1 MAKGKK
7 PVRPPSPDPVVETLL
22 DLRDR
27 VDAQA
32 KTDVMLARGR
42 PFVLMEYA
50 FRLLARRRRQLG
62 LDATRELAPWLATLV
77 RSRALEGGH
86 GTLLAEC
93 FWDFTSDEARA
104 WVAAQPPLAHLVPP
118 PIEQVLVTAKWHVK
132 QRAFNRLRERDP
144 SRARAL
150 LETPPDGLAAAD
162 RRNLLGLL
170 REGLSEDDRAFLERE
185 RSTLLVFLPGSSLWK
200 ELGQLADKLMTLA
213 DGKLCLTPPERFEDV
228 FAQLGL
234 DEKKA
239 TASSSPVPWAT
250 FTTEQYW
257 LYHLLRVLPLPHLQ
271 ARWRLAPGAIVDLF
285 LDDATHARY
294 RWALHGNIYR
304 LRSPDWIRALLD
316 RRAKF
321 SAEGLA
327 ASSCRSLARQ
337 LPPAEREQAL
347 EGFIHVHVDEEP
359 NHAADD
365 FSDAFDHV
373 WSPSFTRRMLART
386 AFTPLVHHGNGQVSD
401 ELALLLPDDTPE
413 AKTFRG
419 ELAAAWRERDEI
431 LSRF

>member
-7 PVRPPSPDPVVETLL
+7 PVRPPSPDPVIETLL

-27 VDAQA
+27 VAAHA
-32 KTDVMLARGR
+32 KTDVMFAHGR

-62 LDATRELAPWLATLV
+62 LNAIRELAPWLAKLV
-77 RSRALEGGH
+77 RSRAIESGPGI
-86 GTLLAEC
+86 LLAEC
-93 FWDFTSDEARA
+93 FWDFTADEARA
-104 WVAAQPPLAHLVPP
+104 WVAMQPPLAHLVPP
-118 PIEQVLVTAKWHVK
+118 PIEQVLVTAKWHGK

-144 SRARAL
+144 ARARAL
-150 LETPPDGLAAAD
+150 LERPPEGLAAAD

-185 RSTLLVFLPGSSLWK
+185 GSPLLVFLPGSSLWN
-200 ELGQLADKLMTLA
+200 ELGRLADKLMTLA
-213 DGKLCLTPPERFEDV
+213 DGRLRITPPERFEDV

-234 DEKKA
+234 EEKKA
-239 TASSSPVPWAT
+239 TASSWAT

-257 LYHLLRVLPLPHLQ
+257 LYQLLRVLPLAHLQ

-285 LDDATHARY
+285 LDDAAHARY

-337 LPPAEREQAL
+337 LPPAEREQVL
-347 EGFIHVHVDEEP
+347 ERFIQTDDATNDAV
-359 NHAADD
+359 DD
-365 FSDAFDHV
+365 FPDAFDHV
-373 WSPSFTRRMLART
+373 WSPSFTRRMIART
-386 AFTPLVHHGNGQVSD
+386 AFTPLVHHGNGQISD
-401 ELALLLPDDTPE
+401 ELAQLLPGDTPE
-413 AKTFRG
+413 AKTFRD